1 MIPGPFQK
9 PGSESFSVGG
19 LPNKCNVPPEL
30 LHRRGTDFVSGSVMD
45 KSNVLKFIVSLI
57 LPLAV
62 GWIGSGFTMDSI
74 NDGWYASLVKPS
86 FNPPNE
92 IIAPVWTVLYILMGI
107 SLYMVWKDIPG
118 KKRENA
124 LGIFSLQ
131 LLLNFLWSLFFFY
144 FKDIEIALVDIVALW
159 ISIVVMIWMFYRVR
173 PLAAW
178 LNIPYLLWVTF
189 AMVLNISYCL
199 LN

>member
-1 MIPGPFQK
+1 
-9 PGSESFSVGG
+9 
-19 LPNKCNVPPEL
+19 
-30 LHRRGTDFVSGSVMD
+30 MD